1 MPINFPQNPQ
11 PGATYVF
18 GTATWRWDGYV
29 WRRVPDPGA
38 PGPVGG
44 TGVGGPPGLIGPA
57 GPPGAPSTVAGPPG
71 PPGAPG
77 PASGPPGIPGPPG
90 PAGGPPGIP
99 GPPGPPGQS
108 GTPGGAGTG
117 GPPGPPG
124 PASTV
129 AGPPGSGGPPGPAGP
144 PGSASAGGNDTEF
157 QYNNSGSLAGSSLLK
172 VTNDTGFTG
181 SGQSLTI
188 FGDPTN
194 NWGNVTWE
202 PSWNGLCLTQDS
214 SIMFGAPSSGTLSFK
229 SSIGYASSVNKWI
242 MNHPQTFDW
251 DFQTRGLMVFKK
263 QNSPYTT
270 HMTIHPDDGVSIK
283 NTLDLSTS
291 TIKDDQNSTGT
302 SGYVL
307 TTTSTGV
314 RWMSSSGGGGGAT
327 DKISEGNSNAEIID
341 TGNVTSNFN
350 VNLDGT
356 DRFNITSG
364 GGVYIPGSE
373 TDPNVPFLFN
383 GNYQGQYFGIFA
395 SSDATTQRDVRF
407 FAQGSLDWETLRIKS
422 NGETLLK
429 RVNSTLE
436 GGHLQFDNSDGN
448 ESYGID
454 VYGSSDTDSV
464 IRVIDQL
471 TQTGNTG
478 TQRFCVNR
486 SGAFGIGHVGSVDYG
501 TSGEVLVSQGS
512 GTPPKWDSVSGGGG
526 GSLASRSTASAT
538 TSSIAANGYGD
549 LSITGF
555 KAYHLLKVTVSFPCW
570 IVLYTNQASRTS
582 DNIGNGGRAEG
593 NDPLPGS
600 GVIAEVISTA
610 ANGGTYVMSPGVFG
624 WNDESTPNTTI
635 YARVVNKDS
644 TSRSILVNLDLI
656 QAEA

>member
-1 MPINFPQNPQ
+1 
-11 PGATYVF
+11 
-18 GTATWRWDGYV
+18 
-29 WRRVPDPGA
+29 
-38 PGPVGG
+38 
-44 TGVGGPPGLIGPA
+44 
-57 GPPGAPSTVAGPPG
+57 
-71 PPGAPG
+71 
-77 PASGPPGIPGPPG
+77 
-90 PAGGPPGIP
+90 
-99 GPPGPPGQS
+99 
-108 GTPGGAGTG
+108 
-117 GPPGPPG
+117 
-124 PASTV
+124 
-129 AGPPGSGGPPGPAGP
+129 
-144 PGSASAGGNDTEF
+144 
-157 QYNNSGSLAGSSLLK
+157 
-172 VTNDTGFTG
+172 
-181 SGQSLTI
+181 
-188 FGDPTN
+188 
-194 NWGNVTWE
+194 
-202 PSWNGLCLTQDS
+202 
-214 SIMFGAPSSGTLSFK
+214 
-229 SSIGYASSVNKWI
+229 
-242 MNHPQTFDW
+242 
-251 DFQTRGLMVFKK
+251 
-263 QNSPYTT
+263 
-270 HMTIHPDDGVSIK
+270 
-283 NTLDLSTS
+283 
-291 TIKDDQNSTGT
+291 
-302 SGYVL
+302 
-307 TTTSTGV
+307 
-314 RWMSSSGGGGGAT
+314 MSSSGGGGGGAT

-341 TGNVTSNFN
+341 TGSVTSNFN

-356 DRFNITSG
+356 DRFNITAG

-373 TDPNVPFLFN
+373 TDPNVPYLFN

-407 FAQGSLDWETLRIKS
+407 FAQGSLDWETLRIKAD
-422 NGETLLK
+422 GETLLK

-454 VYGSSDTDSV
+454 VYGTSDTDSV

-471 TQTGNTG
+471 TPTGNSG

-501 TSGEVLVSQGS
+501 TSGYVLVSKGS
-512 GTPPKWDSVSGGGG
+512 STPPAWESGGGGGGGG
-526 GSLASRSTASAT
+526 GSLATRSTASAT

-635 YARVVNKDS
+635 YARVINKDS
-644 TSRSILVNLDLI
+644 TSRSILVSLDLI